1 MNIELEIDNLELH
14 KIPFDEAT
22 HKGVCYTLYNSKFES
37 IFPVTHCK
45 DFFNELWYAYFE
57 KDMPDYVYQ
66 YRPKEEEIKRI
77 DSVTNF
83 LLFTGDSG
91 TNLVKNIQLIDNKE
105 YVVEY
110 IYNAVE
116 RILGNTNIIK
126 NVEVSER
133 GLLVSVRTYI
143 FKYSTINSL
152 LTYIFRS
159 ALEAGEYMQSDVDKL
174 TNLLIDSDHVYYP
187 QHLKFKEIINTPLLL
202 RNLRVFTWANFD
214 YRDNIKLR
222 DIVEFPERKVNLH
235 NESGFVSYIKHLS
248 QNPKNIVNTYL
259 QNTNKKKLK

>member
-45 DFFNELWYAYFE
+45 DFLNELWYAYFE

-66 YRPKEEEIKRI
+66 YRPTEVEIKRI

-91 TNLVKNIQLIDNKE
+91 TNVVKNIQLIDNKE

-214 YRDNIKLR
+214 YKNNIKLR
-222 DIVEFPERKVNLH
+222 DTVEFPKRKVNLH

>member
-1 MNIELEIDNLELH
+1 MNIELKIDNLEGY

-45 DFFNELWYAYFE
+45 DFLNELWYAYFE
-57 KDMPDYVYQ
+57 KDMPDYVYK
-66 YRPKEEEIKRI
+66 YRPSTVEVKRI

-83 LLFTGDSG
+83 LLFTGDNK
-91 TNLVKNIQLIDNKE
+91 TNIVRDIQFIDKKE
-105 YVVEY
+105 YVIEY
-110 IYNAVE
+110 IYKAVE
-116 RILGNTNIIK
+116 RVLGNTNIIK

-152 LTYIFRS
+152 LSYIFRT
-159 ALEAGEYMQSDVDKL
+159 ALEASEYMQSDVDKL
-174 TNLLIDSDHVYYP
+174 TNLLIDSDHVYYS

-202 RNLRVFTWANFD
+202 KNLRVFTWASFYYKN
-214 YRDNIKLR
+214 NIRIK
-222 DIVEFPERKVNLH
+222 DIVEFPKRKVNLH
-235 NESGFVSYIKHLS
+235 NESGFVSYIKHLKDT
-248 QNPKNIVNTYL
+248 PKNIVNTYL

>member
-1 MNIELEIDNLELH
+1 M
-14 KIPFDEAT
+14 
-22 HKGVCYTLYNSKFES
+22 
-37 IFPVTHCK
+37 
-45 DFFNELWYAYFE
+45 WYAYFE

-66 YRPKEEEIKRI
+66 YRPTEVEIKRI

-91 TNLVKNIQLIDNKE
+91 TNVVKNIQLIDNKE

-174 TNLLIDSDHVYYP
+174 TNLLIDSDYVYYS

-214 YRDNIKLR
+214 YKNNIKLKNTL
-222 DIVEFPERKVNLH
+222 EFPKRKVNLH
-235 NESGFVSYIKHLS
+235 NESGFVSYINHLS

>member
-45 DFFNELWYAYFE
+45 DFLNELWYAYFE

-91 TNLVKNIQLIDNKE
+91 TNLVKNIQLIDNKD
-105 YVVEY
+105 YVIEY

-116 RILGNTNIIK
+116 RVLGNTNIIK
-126 NVEVSER
+126 NVQVSER

-222 DIVEFPERKVNLH
+222 DTVEFPDRKVNLH